1 MGISIKGKREEM
13 PGPKAEAIELT
24 EAMQKELGLLEKG
37 HKTGQQIAKRARIIR
52 LAASG
57 HDNPTIGRLVGV
69 NRNTVSLWRKRW
81 LKLEAIPP
89 DDLSAG
95 ERLEDLPRPGAP
107 ARITAEQRCQLEAM
121 ACEPPAE
128 SGRPISQWTGRE
140 IADEMIKR
148 NIVDTISP
156 RHAAR
161 LLKICLN
168 SPSHEPLL
176 AEYREG

>member
-1 MGISIKGKREEM
+1 M
-13 PGPKAEAIELT
+13 PGPKATAIILSDEMRQAL
-24 EAMQKELGLLEKG
+24 EKLEKG
-37 HKTGQQIAKRARIIR
+37 HNTRQQIAKRAKMIR
-52 LAASG
+52 LAALG
-57 HDNPTIGRLVGV
+57 QDNGTISREVGV
-69 NRNTVSLWRKRW
+69 HRNTVSLWRERW
-81 LKLEAIPP
+81 LVLEPIPP
-89 DDLSAG
+89 EELSAE

-107 ARITAEQRCQLEAM
+107 ARITADQRCQLEAL

-140 IADEMIKR
+140 IADEMVKR

-161 LLKICLN
+161 LLKRCINL
-168 SPSHEPLL
+168 PPQEPLL

>member
-1 MGISIKGKREEM
+1 M
-13 PGPKAEAIELT
+13 PGPKAAPINLS
-24 EAMQKELGLLEKG
+24 EAMSHELERLEKG
-37 HKTGQQIAKRARIIR
+37 HKTDQQIAKRARIIR

-57 HDNPTIGRLVGV
+57 QDNPTIGRLVGV
-69 NRNTVSLWRKRW
+69 DRNTVSLWRKRW
-81 LKLEAIPP
+81 LLLEAMPLEE
-89 DDLSAG
+89 LSVT

-107 ARITAEQRCQLEAM
+107 ARITADQRCQLEAM
-121 ACEPPAE
+121 ACEPPEE
-128 SGRPISQWTGRE
+128 SRRPISQWTGRE

-148 NIVDTISP
+148 DIVDTISP

-176 AEYREG
+176 AKHRKR